1 MTTEPETPRSPSG
14 ERRGTVAGRFGR
26 LLLRILFVLVVGT
39 CLGLA
44 AYFGGPA
51 LYRNYIEPVQ
61 VNTQRIADL
70 EQALAQMQARDQQDQ
85 TNSADHLAQIEG
97 RLAAQAETLA
107 TLQAD
112 VEGLQSSQAGHDQH
126 LQTLDELSTRVDA
139 LAGDMEQMATQVA
152 GLETSLA
159 GGDSPTQRL
168 GRQLQLIRVM
178 ELLTR
183 ARLWLIQNN
192 VGLAADEV
200 RSARAVLEQTAA
212 EAPEAEAATLTP
224 ILERLDLALTD
235 LQFAPIVA
243 ADDLEIA
250 WRLLFS
256 ATAP

>member
-1 MTTEPETPRSPSG
+1 
-14 ERRGTVAGRFGR
+14 
-26 LLLRILFVLVVGT
+26 
-39 CLGLA
+39 
-44 AYFGGPA
+44 
-51 LYRNYIEPVQ
+51 
-61 VNTQRIADL
+61 
-70 EQALAQMQARDQQDQ
+70 
-85 TNSADHLAQIEG
+85 
-97 RLAAQAETLA
+97 
-107 TLQAD
+107 
-112 VEGLQSSQAGHDQH
+112 

-152 GLETSLA
+152 ALETSLA
-159 GGDSPTQRL
+159 GGDAPTQRL

-200 RSARAVLEQTAA
+200 RSARAVLEQMAA

-256 ATAP
+256 ATGP